1 MISFCGVDN
10 CKVDGA
16 GRVRFAQRV
25 VDDFL
30 CRCQGEV
37 VLFGLPEGAVA
48 VYPQEVYREMR
59 RREVGDLDAAGTSYL
74 VRRNLRR
81 FGAMAHPAVVSAQ
94 GRVTLPEFLQK
105 HAGISAGCGVKIVG
119 VEIGVEIWNT
129 SRFDTEMQD
138 IEQQNHAERQ
148 NEISSC
154 VKGDGK

>member
-1 MISFCGVDN
+1 MIAFCGIDN
-10 CKVDGA
+10 CKIDGA

-25 VDDFL
+25 VEDFL

-81 FGAMAHPAVVSAQ
+81 FGAMAQPAVVSAQ
-94 GRVTLPEFLQK
+94 GRVTLPDFLQK
-105 HAGISAGCGVKIVG
+105 HAGISAGSEVKIVG
-119 VEIGVEIWNT
+119 VEIGVEIWSG
-129 SRFDTEMQD
+129 SRFDAEMRD
-138 IEQQNHAERQ
+138 IEQQNNAERL
-148 NEISSC
+148 NEINSC
-154 VKGDGK
+154 VKRDFL